1 MNLPD
6 KLRTE
11 PLGKKEIIALARTNA
26 ANILEA
32 GETDPL
38 KLKIQ
43 IKRLIEYLAEIDT
56 QLGDAAYTEA
66 TRHGEKTFDL
76 DGAEVNICDLGVKY
90 DYTGDH
96 EWTQL
101 NMAET
106 QIALKRKERENY
118 LRALREPITEVDE
131 ETGEIRKVNPAIRT
145 AKEGIKILL

>member
-1 MNLPD
+1 MQLPD

-11 PLGKKEIIALARTNA
+11 PLGKKEIIALARTNDY
-26 ANILEA
+26 NILAA

-43 IKRLIEYLAEIDT
+43 IKRLIEYLGEIDN
-56 QLGDAAYTEA
+56 QLSDASHTEA
-66 TRHGEKTFDL
+66 LHYGEKTFEL
-76 DGAEVNICDLGVKY
+76 DGAEVNICDLGVRY

-96 EWTQL
+96 EWTRL

-106 QIALKRKERENY
+106 EIALKRKERENY
-118 LRALREPITEVDE
+118 LKALKEPITVVDE
-131 ETGEIRKVNPAIRT
+131 ETGEIRKVNPAVRT